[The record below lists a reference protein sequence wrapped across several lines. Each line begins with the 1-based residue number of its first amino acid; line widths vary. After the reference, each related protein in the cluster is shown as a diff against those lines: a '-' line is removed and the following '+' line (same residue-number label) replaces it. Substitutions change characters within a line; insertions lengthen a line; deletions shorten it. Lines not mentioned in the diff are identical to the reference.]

1 MGQIFMA
8 FSEYLNFKA
17 EMSSPT
23 HSLLYGLILEAYLV
37 AAPEHLKTLELS
49 LGTIHILRQHVFG
62 LFGPH
67 PLTHKL
73 PILRRHSIWTAP
85 ITPCQQ
91 ISTFC

>member
-1 MGQIFMA
+1 MSNKKWKMDQIFVT

-62 LFGPH
+62 LFEPH
-67 PLTHKL
+67 PPSLNMTD
-73 PILRRHSIWTAP
+73 
-85 ITPCQQ
+85 
-91 ISTFC
+91 F

>member
-1 MGQIFMA
+1 MKIFMA

-49 LGTIHILRQHVFG
+49 LGTIHILRQHILG
-62 LFGPH
+62 LLGPH
-67 PLTHKL
+67 PPYQQT
-73 PILRRHSIWTAP
+73 SAFN
-85 ITPCQQ
+85 TP
-91 ISTFC
+91 

>member
-49 LGTIHILRQHVFG
+49 LGTIHILRQHILG
-62 LFGPH
+62 LIGPTQLISRHH
-67 PLTHKL
+67 P
-73 PILRRHSIWTAP
+73 P
-85 ITPCQQ
+85 
-91 ISTFC
+91 